1 MRYWWQRVAGAA
13 QRGSHVLVLAS
24 SSPRRRQLL
33 EMLGIA
39 HRVDPSNVPEVAE
52 PGEPVERFAVR
63 LAREKALQVAAR
75 HPGIPV
81 LGADTVVVLG
91 QELLG
96 KPAAPADAIRMLR
109 ALSGREHRVVTA
121 VALAQDGEVRDRYD
135 VTRVWFRPLTSE
147 MIDAYVATGE
157 PLDKAGAYGV
167 QGYGAVLV
175 ERIEGDFFSVMGL
188 PVRLVIELLEAAG
201 LPYRFT
207 R

>member
-1 MRYWWQRVAGAA
+1 M
-13 QRGSHVLVLAS
+13 LVLAS

-33 EMLGIA
+33 EMLGLT
-39 HRVDPSNVPEVAE
+39 HRVDPSDVPEVPE
-52 PGEPVERFAVR
+52 PGEPAERFAVR

-75 HPGIPV
+75 HPGTPV

-91 QELLG
+91 QRLMG
-96 KPAAPADAIRMLR
+96 KPASSTEAARMLTE
-109 ALSGREHRVVTA
+109 LSGREHRVVTA
-121 VALAQDGEVRDRYD
+121 VALARDGDVRDRCD
-135 VTRVWFRPLTSE
+135 VTRVWFRPLTADL
-147 MIDAYVATGE
+147 IDAYVATGE

-201 LPYRFT
+201 FPYRFT